1 MLTQELL
8 DTIERDAPLTP
19 ARGLRLHRARLTAEL
34 AEAQPPAL
42 RAATLALL
50 LKLEHLERC
59 ESVAVGVAGGY
70 LAPNLTVLPQLS
82 VAA

>member
-8 DTIERDAPLTP
+8 DTIERDAPATP
-19 ARGLRLHRARLTAEL
+19 ARGLRLHRAMLKAEL
-34 AEAQPPAL
+34 ARPHTPAL
-42 RAATLALL
+42 RAATTALL

-59 ESVAVGVAGGY
+59 ESVASDVPSGY
-70 LAPNLTVLPQLS
+70 LAPHLIVLPQLS